1 MHVLIVVGKYGV
13 TELVIVVHHALSC
26 LLELLHEVIILRK
39 SWCCL
44 QAKQQYHAK
53 CWIYSFHE
61 LFFYVVHY
69 KDRYLVQRYYFFL
82 YGQTKFIKKTLHPPL
97 FFGIESLMVRF
108 LEVTWSNYVLD
119 LSYCHY
125 YAIFIFVLY
134 FVVGCK
140 VTKNF

>member
-82 YGQTKFIKKTLHPPL
+82 YGQTKFIKKTLHPIIFWDREPN
-97 FFGIESLMVRF
+97 GA
-108 LEVTWSNYVLD
+108 VLRSY
-119 LSYCHY
+119 LVKLCPRPPYCHY

>member
-1 MHVLIVVGKYGV
+1 MSLSISPICISLKFLILFPCTLHVLIVVGKYGV

-39 SWCCL
+39 GWCCL

-69 KDRYLVQRYYFFL
+69 KDRYLVQRYYFF
-82 YGQTKFIKKTLHPPL
+82 
-97 FFGIESLMVRF
+97 SL
-108 LEVTWSNYVLD
+108 WSNKIHKK
-119 LSYCHY
+119 SSPPHY
-125 YAIFIFVLY
+125 FL
-134 FVVGCK
+134 G
-140 VTKNF
+140 